1 MSSAS
6 LKRIVVA
13 FLSLVLSVTAPAVVS
28 LAADQED
35 QSVDMD
41 EPSSHDDDDDSSSR
55 SGRSNRGYLGVSV
68 QRLRHSLRNAFDIP
82 ENVNGLIISK
92 VHDDTPADRA
102 GLRDKDVIVRFNGK
116 SVDSEDGF
124 TRMIRATRPGSQAT
138 ITVWRDGKTIDLAA
152 TMAPV
157 SDSEWSWNDD
167 DGVTVVPPTPRGAPV
182 PPVPP
187 QAFSMFSEDRGHMGV
202 HLQDLNPDIAE
213 YFSAPDARGALVWQ
227 VVEDSPAEAAG
238 IKAGDIVVGV
248 EGKDVSDS
256 QDLRE
261 ILADFEADE
270 TVSVR
275 ILRRGRE
282 QTLQVT
288 LDEGDDAFSFGS
300 MRLPRGNFMNRSG
313 RVSEGSMERLQE
325 ELDRLQER
333 IGKLRE
339 DLQRLKD

>member
-6 LKRIVVA
+6 SKRIVAA
-13 FLSLVLSVTAPAVVS
+13 FLSLALATTVPAAVS
-28 LAADQED
+28 LAAEKED

-41 EPSSHDDDDDSSSR
+41 EPSSRGDDDDSASRSSR
-55 SGRSNRGYLGVSV
+55 SSRGYLGVSV
-68 QRLRHSLRNAFDIP
+68 QRLRHSLKNAFDIP
-82 ENVNGLIISK
+82 DNVNGLIISK

-138 ITVWRDGKTIDLAA
+138 ITVWRDGKTIDLTA

-157 SDSEWSWNDD
+157 SDGAWSWSDD
-167 DGVTVVPPTPRGAPV
+167 DGVTVVPTPRAAPV

-187 QAFSMFSEDRGHMGV
+187 QAFSMFTGDHGHMGV
-202 HLQDLNPDIAE
+202 HLQDLNPEIAE
-213 YFSAPDARGALVWQ
+213 YFSAPGARGALVWE
-227 VVEDSPAEAAG
+227 VVEDSPAEVAG

-261 ILADFEADE
+261 ILSDFEAEE

-288 LDEGDDAFSFGS
+288 LDERDGAFSFGS
-300 MRLPRGNFMNRSG
+300 MRLPRGNFMNRRG
-313 RVSEGSMERLQE
+313 RVTERSTEQLQE

-333 IGKLRE
+333 IGELRE